1 MRTLGIDDFLTIN
14 RMTIP
19 EFELRMKAAEL
30 KQLDRIHELHI
41 LAWAI
46 NQARATKRNGRPVFR
61 TFRSFFDFEKQEKK
75 ILEWEEVGTV
85 KPIHPEEKGVHE
97 QEGGGKTWRAIA

>member
-1 MRTLGIDDFLTIN
+1 MRTLGMDDFLAIN

-46 NQARATKRNGRPVFR
+46 NQARATKKNGRPVFR

-75 ILEWEEVGTV
+75 ILEYGKKSELLRRYIQRKKDYMNRKEA
-85 KPIHPEEKGVHE
+85 EKH
-97 QEGGGKTWRAIA
+97 GKL